1 VSQKEELFQAI
12 GKGDLPVV
20 KAIIESDPQLAAS
33 RNEKGQSAVLLAV
46 YSGQRNVLDFLLS
59 QNLTLELHE
68 AAATGQLAHVKQT
81 VERSPELASS
91 FSPDGFPIAALA
103 AFLGH
108 RDVTEY
114 LISKGADV
122 NAVSTNGSGYTAL
135 TGAVASGQT
144 NIVAYLLQ
152 HAAEVN
158 YRYGPGYSPLLTA
171 AANGHLEIVKLLL
184 AHGADAH
191 ARTNDHQDA
200 LSLAVA
206 RNHKELAEYLKS

>member
-1 VSQKEELFQAI
+1 MSQKEDLFQAI
-12 GKGDLPVV
+12 GKGDLPIV

-33 RNEKGQSAVLLAV
+33 KNEKGQSAVLLAV

-68 AAATGQLAHVKQT
+68 AAATGKLTNVQQIVESSPALAN
-81 VERSPELASS
+81 S

-108 RDVTEY
+108 LDVTEY

-122 NAVSTNGSGYTAL
+122 NAISTNGTGYTAL

-152 HAAEVN
+152 HGADAN

-171 AANGHLEIVKLLL
+171 AANGHLEIAKLLL
-184 AHGADAH
+184 THGADAH
-191 ARTNDHQDA
+191 ARTEDHQDA
-200 LSLAVA
+200 LSLAEA